1 MSVSEVVNRNTP
13 KQRFRFVIS
22 TVELKKFPFS
32 VLYDEEIFVKWKLP
46 ELFVTPYSD
55 C

>member
-32 VLYDEEIFVKWKLP
+32 VLYGEEIFVKWKLP
-46 ELFVTPYSD
+46 EFFVTPYSD